1 MLNMKWLCIA
11 LALSLKCVNVRLF
24 SWLFSNKETRK
35 PTRGDLLELLW
46 TICIHSSGGGWDW
59 DGQQLLAVPSG
70 KRHFSLLLY
79 SMGNMWHFFCS
90 HWHHEQRGSF
100 GTGQKKRFSFPCRHD
115 CSITCN
121 HAECHAEI
129 YFKHI
134 SFTYRAGQFVWNHR
148 QRVLVWRWAAKRAMI
163 FENVEICAGDDVANA
178 LVCNYNPYFM
188 SLYEWC
194 ALSMNLVQIW

>member
-59 DGQQLLAVPSG
+59 DRQQLLAVPSG

-79 SMGNMWHFFCS
+79 SMGNMWHFFAPIGIMNREV
-90 HWHHEQRGSF
+90 HLVRD
-100 GTGQKKRFSFPCRHD
+100 KKKVFLPLPTWLFNNLQSCRVS
-115 CSITCN
+115 CRN
-121 HAECHAEI
+121 
-129 YFKHI
+129 
-134 SFTYRAGQFVWNHR
+134 
-148 QRVLVWRWAAKRAMI
+148 I
-163 FENVEICAGDDVANA
+163 F
-178 LVCNYNPYFM
+178 
-188 SLYEWC
+188 
-194 ALSMNLVQIW
+194 